1 MNLVRAYKP
10 AKRVLT
16 SPNIISKDVLEIRGK
31 SEKFMKY
38 SKMLDQNLRL
48 WRLRSASG
56 LGSAPDL
63 EVVELLRG
71 GNLKSTL
78 SPRVL
83 GVGRATGT

>member
-1 MNLVRAYKP
+1 MLSGENPK
-10 AKRVLT
+10 
-16 SPNIISKDVLEIRGK
+16 IIEII
-31 SEKFMKY
+31 ENVEMF
-38 SKMLDQNLRL
+38 DQNLRL

-63 EVVELLRG
+63 EVVELLRASH
-71 GNLKSTL
+71 LKSTL